1 MTMVTLFL
9 VVLVLTLTLILTL
22 ALTSSQSLTL
32 QKGGNSNI
40 STEIINLKPAII
52 KIHKLASDLC
62 NLLEKERIDYWIDGG
77 TLLGAIR
84 HHDIIPWDDDFDI
97 SIKIGSVKQFL
108 GLHRKLADLG
118 YQIDPFFAGYKVSY
132 SDGKPGK
139 FAWKY
144 PFCDIFVVDYN
155 SGKGKYHY
163 HSGKAK
169 KYWPN
174 SWLSNTELYPLRKYK
189 IGDRNFYGPANAYQ
203 YLDRSYGID
212 WPVIGYQQY
221 DHVEEKKLERKRFI
235 IPQQPEVGSL
245 PYLWVYWDNID
256 GKNTP
261 EYIKLCRETMWKH
274 CQKDFIIVE
283 LNKEKIMKFLPE
295 LLTDKR
301 IQYDKNLKIQHKV
314 DYYRILLLKKYGGLY
329 LDADTIV
336 LKNPIEV
343 FNRLKK
349 HDFVGFGCTGN
360 VCTYGYGI
368 PSNGV
373 MASRPQGKLITE
385 IHSSIVKQMKNN
397 DSTHSWGYF
406 DFGKKIIWNA
416 ISKLEKQE
424 KYRYYHYSNH
434 YDGTRDKYGKWVVT
448 ARIFGTKHI
457 DYKYPDKMLF
467 LILYNSG
474 MDEIRHMKREK
485 LLNDSDESQTMQITK
500 FLKTSLATSN

>member
-1 MTMVTLFL
+1 MSIIRIMVIIAVIAVATKITMIGVQMGGGLEDIGIGIGAKIES
-9 VVLVLTLTLILTL
+9 VRP
-22 ALTSSQSLTL
+22 AL
-32 QKGGNSNI
+32 
-40 STEIINLKPAII
+40 I
-52 KIHKLASDLC
+52 KIRKLASDLC
-62 NLLEKERIDYWIDGG
+62 NLLEKERLDYWIESG
-77 TLLGAIR
+77 TLLGAVR

-97 SIKIGSVKQFL
+97 SIKSGNLKQFL
-108 GLHRKLADLG
+108 GLRKKLSEMG
-118 YQIDPFFAGYKVSY
+118 YQINPFFAGYKVSY
-132 SDGKPGK
+132 TDGKSGK

-144 PFCDIFVVDYN
+144 PFCDVFVIDYN
-155 SGKGKYHY
+155 SDSKKYHY
-163 HSGKAK
+163 QSEKAR

-174 SWLSNTELYPLRKYK
+174 GWLSSSELYPLRKYK
-189 IGDRNFYGPANAYQ
+189 IGNSEFYGPANAHQ

-235 IPQQPEVGSL
+235 ISQQPEIGPI

-256 GKNTP
+256 GKQTP

-283 LNKEKIMKFLPE
+283 LNKDNILKFLPG
-295 LLTDKR
+295 LHIK
-301 IQYDKNLKIQHKV
+301 YDKNLKIQHKV

-336 LKNPIEV
+336 LKNPIEI
-343 FNRLKK
+343 FNRLKT

-397 DSTHSWGYF
+397 DSSQSWGYF

-416 ISKLEKQE
+416 IAKLEKQTG
-424 KYRYYHYSNH
+424 YRYYHYSNH

-457 DYKYPDKMLF
+457 DYKHPNKMLF

-474 MDEIRHMKREK
+474 MDKIRHMTREK
-485 LLNDSDESQTMQITK
+485 LLNDSDPVQTMQITK
-500 FLKTSLATSN
+500 FLKSSLEPHDIA